1 MISFPVGEDINQ
13 GSNSG
18 GSKKHTHTHTPLTGI
33 LENSAGRWH
42 VSHLV
47 AVLSN
52 PVGHGLPR
60 LRCGPIGEAKVRGF
74 SGPA

>member
-1 MISFPVGEDINQ
+1 VISFPVGEDINQ

-18 GSKKHTHTHTPLTGI
+18 GSKTHTHPSLASWKIVQG
-33 LENSAGRWH
+33 AGMC
-42 VSHLV
+42 HLV